1 MSALP
6 QRERSTTPQDEIY
19 SSILAG
25 PRHRGPC
32 TPKRADASVAAS
44 PPERRRGHF
53 ARGRFA
59 LSRPRTAPRA
69 SGEGGAQSSG
79 RGRPAPALTTPN
91 GEGLRR
97 ESATLPVRA
106 PPNAARRAVA
116 TCSAGASSARRELPR
131 VRAYARGAFLHA
143 PPATRARCSCPR
155 RTRVGRCAACLAQG
169 AGRRVWRQR
178 GLAQAGAPARASI
191 SEQLRQ
197 CGIPPTTVRPARVD
211 NPPPP
216 ASHQGRT

>member
-1 MSALP
+1 MLLW
-6 QRERSTTPQDEIY
+6 R
-19 SSILAG
+19 
-25 PRHRGPC
+25 PRRQ
-32 TPKRADASVAAS
+32 SVAAAIS
-44 PPERRRGHF
+44 RVGASLCLARAQPHARV
-53 ARGRFA
+53 ARGAHRA
-59 LSRPRTAPRA
+59 LAA
-69 SGEGGAQSSG
+69 
-79 RGRPAPALTTPN
+79 GRPAPALTTPN